1 MAPSITVSAPWA
13 GPPRPP
19 SWACSLHPP
28 LQCACSLGLAPSPA
42 ICSSGQ
48 APLLRGS
55 DCSHI
60 PGSLFCPG
68 PCPEIHPQDLPAS
81 PAPQPGRPKPTTLP
95 LQPAPHIP
103 LPLRMASPATPAPEL
118 ELGIIQRTVI
128 LHTSLSPPHGI
139 GHQLLWL
146 LSSERIPAHPPVS
159 PHWRHHGEDLAPF
172 SDACSC
178 PLTYSSIP
186 PPPARWGSWTTPA
199 QKPCMAPIALR

>member
-1 MAPSITVSAPWA
+1 MGLFPTPAPQMRLF
-13 GPPRPP
+13 PRPGALP
-19 SWACSLHPP
+19 CHLLFWAS
-28 LQCACSLGLAPSPA
+28 SSTLGLR
-42 ICSSGQ
+42 
-48 APLLRGS
+48 L
-55 DCSHI
+55 CSHI

-68 PCPEIHPQDLPAS
+68 PCPELHPQDLPAS

-95 LQPAPHIP
+95 LRPAPHIP
-103 LPLRMASPATPAPEL
+103 LPLSMASPATPAPEL

-186 PPPARWGSWTTPA
+186 LPPARWGSWTTPA
-199 QKPCMAPIALR
+199 QKPCMAPYCPQIKC